1 MAQSAAALAT
11 HIRNLLPQLRPLLKA
26 PVAVPER
33 RSLDADALTTL
44 IPKLRDGVG
53 RARDEGAFLNVW
65 AVAGLRR
72 NEVRNCAVLAWFLN
86 PRGSHGAGATYLKA
100 VMALLPEVEAGG
112 LEQARLKTELRPQ
125 GSDRD
130 RVDIVVEL
138 PERVIFIEAKIDAP
152 EGLNQLARYRNAA
165 ARLHKAVS
173 IIYLTRTAPVDEHDG
188 VHHLTWRQV
197 ARALTKAS
205 GPRQGQSLA
214 NQFSQHI
221 GAFV

>member
-1 MAQSAAALAT
+1 MSADFGGLAG
-11 HIRNLLPQLRPLLKA
+11 RLKRLLPQLRPLLRA
-26 PVAVPER
+26 PVTAGER
-33 RSLDADALTTL
+33 RSLDVDALTSL

-53 RARDEGAFLNVW
+53 RAREEGAFLNVW

-86 PRGSHGAGATYLKA
+86 PRGSHGAGAAYLKA

-152 EGLNQLARYRNAA
+152 EGINQLARYRDAA

-173 IIYLTRTAPVDEHDG
+173 IVYLTRAAHVDEPDG

-197 ARALTKAS
+197 ARALAKTS
-205 GPRQGQSLA
+205 GPTQGQGLA